1 MKKIFSLLITIL
13 VSMTV
18 EAQGVNFQELTL
30 NQALA
35 KAKAEQKF
43 VFVDVYTDW
52 CGPCRMM
59 ATQIFPMKE
68 MGDYFNPKYV
78 SIKLNAEKGEEGP
91 AFKNK
96 YGIRAYPTFVILD
109 SEGNLL
115 HMFAGGVLNLSFIDK
130 VEESFNPDL
139 AFGNL
144 QQRYQAGE
152 RDKKLVASY
161 LKALKG
167 TYTVDVTPMVNDFV
181 TSLGYDELICSDC
194 LFIFDE
200 FAPLGS
206 PREKFFTDNI
216 EKFRDVIGRD
226 TVDKVLKN
234 KYITYYAGILG
245 KQRTLNPQEF
255 EQNNNK
261 LKKLQIT
268 KGEILPLYQE
278 TINAT
283 TSKTDVEKLY
293 KHIIKLIPSTD
304 KVERDTYL
312 YFTIPAIGTS
322 LTKEQVDNLVSMIEN
337 ESTRNTIIKNLERSK
352 ATKKD

>member
-1 MKKIFSLLITIL
+1 MKKIFLLLITAL
-13 VSMTV
+13 VSMAV

-30 NQALA
+30 NQALT

-43 VFVDVYTDW
+43 VFIDVYTDW

-96 YGIRAYPTFVILD
+96 YGIHAYPTFVILD
-109 SEGNLL
+109 NEGNLI

-130 VEESFNPDL
+130 VEEAFNPDL
-139 AFGNL
+139 AFGKL

-167 TYTVDVTPMVNDFV
+167 TYTVDVTPMVNDFAS
-181 TSLGYDELICSDC
+181 SLNDDELICSDC

-206 PREKFFTDNI
+206 PREKFLTDNI
-216 EKFRDVIGRD
+216 EKFRNIIGRD

-234 KYITYYAGILG
+234 KYMAYYAGILN
-245 KQRTLNPQEF
+245 KQRALNPQEF
-255 EQNNNK
+255 EQNNDK
-261 LKKLQIT
+261 LKKLQIK

-278 TINAT
+278 AINVST
-283 TSKTDVEKLY
+283 NKTDVEKLY
-293 KHIIKLIPSTD
+293 KHIIKLMPSTE
-304 KVERDTYL
+304 KSERDTYL

-322 LTKEQVDNLVSMIEN
+322 LTKEQVDNLVSIVEN
-337 ESTRNTIIKNLERSK
+337 ESTRNTIIKNLERAKASK
-352 ATKKD
+352 RD